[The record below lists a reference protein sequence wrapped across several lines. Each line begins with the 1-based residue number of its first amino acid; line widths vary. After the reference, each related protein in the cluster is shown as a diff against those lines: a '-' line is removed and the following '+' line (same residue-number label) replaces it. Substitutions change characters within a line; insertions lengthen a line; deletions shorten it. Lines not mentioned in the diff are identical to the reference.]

1 MQSLII
7 VIAGI
12 VVVAVI
18 LIFGRVFRFFANRP
32 DRASRISAT
41 ARAVKLPIST
51 SRPPDHQ
58 SGS

>member
-12 VVVAVI
+12 VVVVVI

-32 DRASRISAT
+32 DGDD
-41 ARAVKLPIST
+41 
-51 SRPPDHQ
+51 PPDT
-58 SGS
+58 GTTLRKERDR

>member
-12 VVVAVI
+12 VVVVVI

-32 DRASRISAT
+32 AGDD
-41 ARAVKLPIST
+41 
-51 SRPPDHQ
+51 PPDAGTPLRKERGGQ
-58 SGS
+58 PRRP